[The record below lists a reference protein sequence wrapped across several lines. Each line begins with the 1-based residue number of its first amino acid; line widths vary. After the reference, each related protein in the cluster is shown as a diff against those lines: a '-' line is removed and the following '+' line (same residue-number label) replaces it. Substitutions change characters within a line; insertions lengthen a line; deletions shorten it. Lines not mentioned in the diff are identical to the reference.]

1 MIYHL
6 LLITH
11 HLTDKKLRE
20 NMNMFTLLNT
30 LLCIN
35 SCLAIPGKIVSINDN
50 IAQVDVAGVIR
61 TASLQL
67 VDDAKVGDYALL
79 HAGFAIQLLDEEE
92 ALETLKLWESMDEIL
107 R

>member
-1 MIYHL
+1 MFLLNSL
-6 LLITH
+6 LLV
-11 HLTDKKLRE
+11 
-20 NMNMFTLLNT
+20 N
-30 LLCIN
+30 C
-35 SCLAIPGKIVSINDN
+35 CLAIPGKIVNINDN
-50 IAQVDVAGVIR
+50 VAQIDVAGIIR

-79 HAGFAIQLLDEEE
+79 HAGFAIQLLDEDE